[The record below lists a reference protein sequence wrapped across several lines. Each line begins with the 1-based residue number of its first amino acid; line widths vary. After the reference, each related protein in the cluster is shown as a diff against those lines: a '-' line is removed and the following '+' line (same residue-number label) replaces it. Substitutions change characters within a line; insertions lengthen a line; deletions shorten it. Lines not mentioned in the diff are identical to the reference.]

1 MTFLRNP
8 HVSILV
14 PVYNV
19 EAFIERCAESIFE
32 QTYLNLEYVF
42 IDDGCTD
49 SSIDILNKVIDDY
62 PNSKGRCIIIH
73 HSQNKG
79 LAAARNTAIASCHG
93 EYVFHVDSDDWIEPD
108 AVDNLV
114 KRQQETD
121 ADIVYTIGYYKHDK
135 ELRKIYCHGWST
147 DKDSL
152 LTNMLQDKATICM
165 WSKLIKKSL
174 YTDNGITCDERGS
187 FYEDFQVLSRL
198 IYYSRTIAFIDAFS
212 YHYNRTNPSSLVYN
226 LTKNIDIQKQGAL
239 SIQVVCDFFQNKE
252 QTYLNLT
259 KQFYLYY
266 LYKVFNANF
275 RHKNR
280 DWYNELLK
288 ILLQTEK
295 KYWHMIGWD
304 TPWKRI
310 IDRHYYLKRLIL
322 TIILHKYES
331 T

>member
-8 HVSILV
+8 LVCILV

-19 EAFIERCAESIFE
+19 EAFIERCARSIFE

-62 PNSKGRCIIIH
+62 PCYKGRCIIIH

-108 AVDNLV
+108 AVEALV

-135 ELRKIYCHGWST
+135 ELWKIYCHGWST
-147 DKDSL
+147 EKDSL

-187 FYEDFQVLSRL
+187 FYEDFQVISRL
-198 IYYSRTIAFIDAFS
+198 LYYSRNIASLDAFI
-212 YHYNRTNPSSLVYN
+212 YHYNRTNPNSLAFN
-226 LTKNIDIQKQGAL
+226 LTKSIDIQKQGAL
-239 SIQVVCDFFQNKE
+239 SIQVVCDFFQDKD
-252 QTYLNLT
+252 QAYFDMA
-259 KQFYLYY
+259 KQFYLCY
-266 LYKVFNANF
+266 LDKMLNANLL
-275 RHKNR
+275 HGKS
-280 DWYNELLK
+280 DWNNELLS
-288 ILLQTEK
+288 IPPQA
-295 KYWHMIGWD
+295 
-304 TPWKRI
+304 
-310 IDRHYYLKRLIL
+310 
-322 TIILHKYES
+322 
-331 T
+331 